1 MEEESHCA
9 VVFRGGLMMQTMD
22 CSPASKMKGMD
33 EVKTTAFVL
42 CTVQEIVHP
51 YALIFSVEHP
61 GTFEIIK
68 VGRFSTFFWISTFL
82 LLIVC
87 NYCYITFLMVH
98 FSLNVFL
105 C

>member
-61 GTFEIIK
+61 GTLEIIK
-68 VGRFSTFFWISTFL
+68 VGRFFGFL
-82 LLIVC
+82 LDINLFAS
-87 NYCYITFLMVH
+87 N
-98 FSLNVFL
+98 SL
-105 C
+105 